1 MLSYLHGFH
10 AGNFADVLKHLVLS
24 QTLVYLKQKD
34 KPLCYIDTHAGRGL
48 YWLNSAEAQK
58 NREYLTGI
66 GRFWEHTEMPGPV
79 AEFLKLTEQFNIS
92 GQLNQYPGSPLIAA
106 HLLGTQDRLICF
118 ELHPKE
124 YNALNALM
132 KSDKRVKVNFSDG
145 LIDVIGLIPPK
156 ERRGMVLIDPS
167 YELKTDYQSVIAT
180 VSSMYKRFTGGC
192 YLLWY
197 PVVDRKKNRCLER
210 DLIRSGIKNIQLY
223 ELGIRPDNKG
233 FGMTASG
240 MIVINPPW
248 TLKAIMQQSLPWL
261 AEALAAEGQ
270 GAFRIEQLVEE

>member
-24 QTLVYLKQKD
+24 QTIVYLKQKD
-34 KPLCYIDTHAGRGL
+34 KPLCVIDTHAGRGL
-48 YWLNSAEAQK
+48 YLLNSVEAQK

-66 GRFWEHTEMPGPV
+66 GRLWGHTGMPDPV
-79 AEFLKLTEQFNIS
+79 AGFLKLIEQFNLS
-92 GQLNQYPGSPLIAA
+92 GQLNQYPGSPQIAA
-106 HLLGTQDRLICF
+106 HLLGSQDRLICF

-124 YNALNALM
+124 FSALNQVM
-132 KSDKRVKVNFSDG
+132 KNDKRAKVKFSDG
-145 LIDVIGLIPPK
+145 LVDAIGLIPPN

-167 YELKTDYQSVIAT
+167 YELKTDYQTVIDSVT
-180 VSSMYKRFTGGC
+180 SMYKRFTGGC
-192 YLLWY
+192 YQLWY
-197 PVVDRKKNRCLER
+197 PVVDRKKNRLFER
-210 DLIRSGIKNIQLY
+210 NLIRSGIKNIQLY
-223 ELGIRPDNKG
+223 ELSIRPDNEG

-248 TLKAIMQQSLPWL
+248 TLKVIMEQSLPWL